1 MGTIRQQKLAQAI
14 VKNIH
19 AEEPLNKG
27 ELLESVGYAKSVA
40 EAKPTEILEQKGV
53 KEELIKV
60 GFDPETAKSVVG
72 EIVLAGENDNVKLKA
87 ADIIFKVH
95 GTYAPEKSVNLNVEV
110 EASSEIKRLTSE
122 LNALYRGTGES
133 GDGRSASPLGK
144 EA

>member
-53 KEELIKV
+53 QEELIQL
-60 GFDPETAKSVVG
+60 GFDPNTAKQVVS
-72 EIVLAGENDNVKLKA
+72 EILIGGENDNVKLKA
-87 ADIIFKVH
+87 ADMIFKVH

-122 LNALYRGTGES
+122 LNAIYRGAGLPS
-133 GDGRSASPLGK
+133 DGGATSPLGE